1 MHTTLLDVVAE
12 IQMCV
17 GEVACHII
25 AVHSKSLSF
34 CPFRLRRPG
43 QGPALPKHFFCERTP
58 LGAALHTSLLGALAE
73 AHMCVGE
80 IAFNKIANL
89 NL

>member
-1 MHTTLLDVVAE
+1 
-12 IQMCV
+12 MCV
-17 GEVACHII
+17 GEI
-25 AVHSKSLSF
+25 AFNNIGVRSKTLSF
-34 CPFRLRRPG
+34 CPFRPRRPG
-43 QGPALPKHFFCERTP
+43 QGPGAAETFCERAT